1 MIEDLDSASD
11 SELASDS
18 VPAQW
23 AMELASDSV
32 PVLPATELASDS
44 VPALSAME
52 LASESDSPS
61 DSDLETAPEFD
72 SASDSRSA
80 PQAQSPERI
89 LPYPLLP
96 ACVAFAGRA
105 QRALA

>member
-18 VPAQW
+18 APVLW
-23 AMELASDSV
+23 AMGLASDSE

-44 VPALSAME
+44 VPALPAME

-61 DSDLETAPEFD
+61 DSDSETAPEFD

-80 PQAQSPERI
+80 QAESPEQKLR
-89 LPYPLLP
+89 YPLLP
-96 ACVAFAGRA
+96 ACVVFVGRA
-105 QRALA
+105 QHASE